1 MKVIILAG
9 LVSAE
14 KIELTRELA
23 QYFADKNSVAVIDNI
38 ARMPV
43 DKIEKSIPVRR
54 IEDNAIPELV
64 NILQE
69 TVADFAIVALS
80 EQAHPEKLFIALDD
94 LREQQSDWEIYSLAL
109 IDTRTCDCFP
119 NVREALEMYADVS
132 VMIPYQLEE
141 IVRYVNSA

>member
-9 LVSAE
+9 LVSVE
-14 KIELTRELA
+14 KIELARELVQHFSA
-23 QYFADKNSVAVIDNI
+23 KNSVTVIDNI

-43 DKIEKSIPVRR
+43 DKIEKPIPVRR
-54 IEDNAIPELV
+54 IEGNPIPELV

-69 TVADFAIVALS
+69 TVADFVIVALS

-94 LREQQSDWEIYSLAL
+94 LREQRSDWEIYSLAL

>member
-9 LVSAE
+9 LLSVE
-14 KIELTRELA
+14 KIELSRELA
-23 QYFADKNSVAVIDNI
+23 QHFSAKKSVAVIDNI

-43 DKIEKSIPVRR
+43 DNIEKSVSIRR
-54 IEDNAIPELV
+54 VEGDSIAELL

-69 TVADFAIVALS
+69 TVADLVIVALS
-80 EQAHPEKLFIALDD
+80 EQAHPEKIFIALDD
-94 LREQQSDWEIYSLAL
+94 LREQQPDWEIYLLAL

-132 VMIPYQLEE
+132 VMIPYKLEE
-141 IVRYVNSA
+141 IVSYVDSA

>member
-1 MKVIILAG
+1 MKVIVLAG
-9 LVSAE
+9 LVSVE

-23 QYFADKNSVAVIDNI
+23 RHFRDKKSVSVIDNI

-43 DKIEKSIPVRR
+43 SDIDEAFVQR
-54 IEDNAIPELV
+54 IEGNVIPDLS

-69 TVADFAIVALS
+69 TVSDVVIIALS
-80 EQAHPEKLFIALDD
+80 EQNHPEKLFIALDD
-94 LREQQSDWEIYSLAL
+94 LREQQSDWEIYSLAM

-132 VMIPYQLEE
+132 VMIPYQLDE
-141 IVRYVNSA
+141 VVTYVDSA